1 MKKKFLFILSFLLLF
16 TSVYASER
24 KKMTLVINNIVFEKD
39 FVVKNDRIH
48 IPLRLVS
55 ENLGADVIWK
65 GDTRQVEIINK
76 GKKIVF
82 YIDSKEYRIDDMVF
96 TIDSPTFILNDTAYV
111 PARALANAMDAK
123 LEWNEKEFYC
133 NINNGYERDA
143 TREPDPLKDGKDLAI
158 IDKIR
163 KITDLGDYLKYG
175 VIKVEEVQDGKVYEL
190 FLKDYEKKNLSMR
203 FIFDKNNNLKFY
215 KFDYFPNEKYPFL
228 EKHLNEKESRK
239 VARDFMTLVGNKKR
253 FLKAKELSKDQRDY
267 LPDAGT
273 YIFYTKSG
281 EVTVDASGGFVYA
294 YSKN

>member
-24 KKMTLVINNIVFEKD
+24 KKMTLVINNIVFKKD

-82 YIDSKEYRIDDMVF
+82 NIDSKEYRIDDMVF

-111 PARALANAMDAK
+111 PARALANAMNAK

-133 NINNGYERDA
+133 SINNGYERDA
-143 TREPDPLKDGKDLAI
+143 TRDPDPLKDVKDLALI
-158 IDKIR
+158 NKIR
-163 KITDLGDYLKYG
+163 KVTDLGDYLRDG
-175 VIKVEEVQDGKVYEL
+175 VMRVEEVQDGKVYEL

-228 EKHLNEKESRK
+228 EKHLSEGESRK

-253 FLKAKELSKDQRDY
+253 FLKAKELSKDQMDH

-273 YIFYTKSG
+273 YVFYTRSG

>member
-65 GDTRQVEIINK
+65 GDARQVEIINK

-133 NINNGYERDA
+133 NINNGYERDV
-143 TREPDPLKDGKDLAI
+143 TREPDPLKDGKDLALI
-158 IDKIR
+158 NKIR
-163 KITDLGDYLKYG
+163 KVTDLGDYLRDG

-190 FLKDYEKKNLSMR
+190 FLKDYKKKNLSMR

-228 EKHLNEKESRK
+228 EKHLSEGESRK
-239 VARDFMTLVGNKKR
+239 VAREFMNLVGNKKR
-253 FLKAKELSKDQRDY
+253 FLKDKELSKDQRDY

-273 YIFYTKSG
+273 YVFYTKSG

>member
-1 MKKKFLFILSFLLLF
+1 MKKKLLFLMSFLLLF
-16 TSVYASER
+16 TSVYANGK
-24 KKMTLVINNIVFEKD
+24 KKMTLNINHIVFEKD

-55 ENLGADVIWK
+55 ENLGADVNWK
-65 GDTRQVEIINK
+65 GDTKEVEILNQ
-76 GKKIVF
+76 GQKIVF

-96 TIDSPTFILNDTAYV
+96 TIDSPTFILDDTAYV

-133 NINNGYERDA
+133 AINNGHEIDPTRDI
-143 TREPDPLKDGKDLAI
+143 DLSKDAKDLAI

-163 KITDLGDYLKYG
+163 RVTDLEGYLKDG
-175 VIKVEEVQDGKVYEL
+175 VMRVEEVDDGKVYEL

-203 FIFDKNNNLKFY
+203 FVFDKNNNLRFY

-228 EKHLNEKESRK
+228 EKHLSEDESRK
-239 VARDFMTLVGNKKR
+239 VARDFMNLVDNKKK
-253 FLKAKELSKDQRDY
+253 FLSDKELNKDQRDY

-273 YIFYTKSG
+273 YVFYTKSG
-281 EVTVDASGGFVYA
+281 DVNVDASGGFVYA
-294 YSKN
+294 YSNS

>member
-1 MKKKFLFILSFLLLF
+1 MKKKFLFLLSFLLLF

-55 ENLGADVIWK
+55 ENLGADVVWK

-82 YIDSKEYRIDDMVF
+82 CIDSKEYRIDDMVF

-133 NINNGYERDA
+133 SINNGYERDV
-143 TREPDPLKDGKDLAI
+143 TREPDPLKDGKDLALI
-158 IDKIR
+158 NKIR
-163 KITDLGDYLKYG
+163 KVTDLGDYLRDG
-175 VIKVEEVQDGKVYEL
+175 VMRVEEVQDGKVYEL

-228 EKHLNEKESRK
+228 EKHLSEGESRK

-253 FLKAKELSKDQRDY
+253 FLKDKELSKDQRDY

-273 YIFYTKSG
+273 YVFYTKSG

>member
-55 ENLGADVIWK
+55 ENLGADVVWK

-133 NINNGYERDA
+133 SINNGYERDV
-143 TREPDPLKDGKDLAI
+143 TREPDPLKDGKDLALI
-158 IDKIR
+158 NKIR
-163 KITDLGDYLKYG
+163 KVTDLGDYLRDG

-228 EKHLNEKESRK
+228 EKHLSEEDSRK
-239 VARDFMTLVGNKKR
+239 LARDFMNLVGNKKR
-253 FLKAKELSKDQRDY
+253 FLKDKELSKDQRDY

-273 YIFYTKSG
+273 YVFYTKSG

>member
-24 KKMTLVINNIVFEKD
+24 KKMTLVINNIVFKKD

-133 NINNGYERDA
+133 SINNGYERYA
-143 TREPDPLKDGKDLAI
+143 TRDPDPLKDGKDLALI
-158 IDKIR
+158 NKIR
-163 KITDLGDYLKYG
+163 KVTDLGDYLRDG
-175 VIKVEEVQDGKVYEL
+175 VMRVEEVQDGKVYEL

-228 EKHLNEKESRK
+228 EKHLSEGESRK

-253 FLKAKELSKDQRDY
+253 FLKDKELSKDQRDY

-273 YIFYTKSG
+273 YVFYTKSG

>member
-55 ENLGADVIWK
+55 ENLGADVVWK

-96 TIDSPTFILNDTAYV
+96 TIDSPTFILNGTAYV
-111 PARALANAMDAK
+111 PARALSNAMDAK

-133 NINNGYERDA
+133 SINNGYERDA
-143 TREPDPLKDGKDLAI
+143 TREPDPLKDGKDLALI
-158 IDKIR
+158 NKIR
-163 KITDLGDYLKYG
+163 KATDLGDYLRDG
-175 VIKVEEVQDGKVYEL
+175 IIRVEDVKDGKVYEL
-190 FLKDYEKKNLSMR
+190 FLKEYEKKNLSMR
-203 FIFDKNNNLKFY
+203 FIFDKNNNLRFY

-228 EKHLNEKESRK
+228 EKHLSEGESRK
-239 VARDFMTLVGNKKR
+239 VARDFMDLDGDKKR
-253 FLKAKELSKDQRDY
+253 FLKDKELSKDQRDY

-273 YIFYTKSG
+273 YVFYTKSG

-294 YSKN
+294 YTNN

>member
-1 MKKKFLFILSFLLLF
+1 
-16 TSVYASER
+16 
-24 KKMTLVINNIVFEKD
+24 MTLVINNIVFEKD

-82 YIDSKEYRIDDMVF
+82 YIDSKEYRIDDTVF

-133 NINNGYERDA
+133 SINNGYERDV
-143 TREPDPLKDGKDLAI
+143 TREPDPIKDCKDLAL

-163 KITDLGDYLKYG
+163 KVTDLGDYLRDG
-175 VIKVEEVQDGKVYEL
+175 VIKVAEVQDGKVYEL

-203 FIFDKNNNLKFY
+203 FVFDKNNNLKFY

-228 EKHLNEKESRK
+228 EKHLSESESRK
-239 VARDFMTLVGNKKR
+239 VAREFMNLVGNKKR
-253 FLKAKELSKDQRDY
+253 FLKDKELSKDQRDY

-273 YIFYTKSG
+273 YVFYTRSG

>member
-16 TSVYASER
+16 TSVYAGGK

-55 ENLGADVIWK
+55 ENLGADVVWK
-65 GDTRQVEIINK
+65 GDARQVEIINK

-133 NINNGYERDA
+133 SINNGYEKYA
-143 TREPDPLKDGKDLAI
+143 TRDPDPLKDGKDLALI
-158 IDKIR
+158 NKIR
-163 KITDLGDYLKYG
+163 KVTDLGDYLRDG
-175 VIKVEEVQDGKVYEL
+175 VMRVEEVQDGKVYEL

-239 VARDFMTLVGNKKR
+239 VAREFMNLVGNKKR
-253 FLKAKELSKDQRDY
+253 FLKDKELSKDQRDY

-273 YIFYTKSG
+273 YVFYTKSG
-281 EVTVDASGGFVYA
+281 EVTVDASGGFVYT

>member
-55 ENLGADVIWK
+55 ENLGADVVWK

-133 NINNGYERDA
+133 SINNGYERDV
-143 TREPDPLKDGKDLAI
+143 TREPDPLKDGKDLALI
-158 IDKIR
+158 NKIR
-163 KITDLGDYLKYG
+163 KVTDLGDYLRDG

-228 EKHLNEKESRK
+228 EKHLSEGESRK
-239 VARDFMTLVGNKKR
+239 VAREFMTLVGNKKR
-253 FLKAKELSKDQRDY
+253 FLKDKELSKDQRDY

-273 YIFYTKSG
+273 YVFYTKSG

>member
-111 PARALANAMDAK
+111 PARALANAMNAK

-133 NINNGYERDA
+133 SINNGYERDV
-143 TREPDPLKDGKDLAI
+143 TREPDPLKDGKDLALI
-158 IDKIR
+158 NKIR
-163 KITDLGDYLKYG
+163 KVTDLGDYLRDG

-228 EKHLNEKESRK
+228 KKHLSEDESRK
-239 VARDFMTLVGNKKR
+239 VAREFMNLVGNKKR
-253 FLKAKELSKDQRDY
+253 FLKDKELSKDQRDY

-273 YIFYTKSG
+273 YVFYTKSG
-281 EVTVDASGGFVYA
+281 EVTVDASGGFVYT

>member
-24 KKMTLVINNIVFEKD
+24 KKMTLVINNIVFERD

-55 ENLGADVIWK
+55 ENLGADVVWK

-133 NINNGYERDA
+133 SINNGYERDV
-143 TREPDPLKDGKDLAI
+143 TREPDPIKDCKDLAL

-163 KITDLGDYLKYG
+163 KVTDLGDYLRDG

-228 EKHLNEKESRK
+228 EKHLSESESRK
-239 VARDFMTLVGNKKR
+239 VAREFMNLVGNKKR
-253 FLKAKELSKDQRDY
+253 FLKDKELSKDQRDY

-273 YIFYTKSG
+273 YVFYTKSG

>member
-55 ENLGADVIWK
+55 ENLGADVVWK

-96 TIDSPTFILNDTAYV
+96 TIDSPTFILDDTAYV

-123 LEWNEKEFYC
+123 LEWNDKEFYC
-133 NINNGYERDA
+133 AINNGHEIDPTRDI
-143 TREPDPLKDGKDLAI
+143 DLSKDGKDLATI
-158 IDKIR
+158 NKIR
-163 KITDLGDYLKYG
+163 KVTDLEGYLKDG
-175 VIKVEEVQDGKVYEL
+175 VIRVEEVDDSKVYEL

-228 EKHLNEKESRK
+228 KKHLSENESRK
-239 VARDFMTLVGNKKR
+239 VARDFMDLVGDKKR
-253 FLKAKELSKDQRDY
+253 FLKESELNKDQKEY

>member
-1 MKKKFLFILSFLLLF
+1 MKKKFLFLLSFLFLF
-16 TSVYASER
+16 TSVYAGGR

-55 ENLGADVIWK
+55 ENLGADVVWK
-65 GDTRQVEIINK
+65 GDTRQVEILNQ

-82 YIDSKEYRIDDMVF
+82 YIDSKEYRIDDMVY
-96 TIDSPTFILNDTAYV
+96 TIDSPTFILDDTSYV

-133 NINNGYERDA
+133 AINNGYEIDPTRDVDLIKDAKDLA
-143 TREPDPLKDGKDLAI
+143 TINKIRKASDLEGYLKDGVM
-158 IDKIR
+158 R
-163 KITDLGDYLKYG
+163 
-175 VIKVEEVQDGKVYEL
+175 VEEVEDGKVYIL

-228 EKHLNEKESRK
+228 KKHLSENESRK
-239 VARDFMTLVGNKKR
+239 VARDFMDLVGDKKR
-253 FLKAKELSKDQRDY
+253 FLKESEFNKDQRDY

-273 YIFYTKSG
+273 YVFYTKSG
-281 EVTVDASGGFVYA
+281 EVIVDASGGFVYA